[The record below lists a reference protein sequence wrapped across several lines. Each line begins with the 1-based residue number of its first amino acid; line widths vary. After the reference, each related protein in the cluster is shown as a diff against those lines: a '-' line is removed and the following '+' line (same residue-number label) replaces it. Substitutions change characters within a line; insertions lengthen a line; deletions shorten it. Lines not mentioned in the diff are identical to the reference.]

1 MAVTINIPSQVKTYA
16 NLAAFPASGS
26 LKTIYI
32 AEDTNKTYRWT
43 GSVYVEIS
51 GADFSGYVPT
61 SRTLTING
69 TTQDLSA
76 NRTFTI
82 PTDLTIGTTPIAS
95 GTIGRVLFQG
105 TGNVLQQSSSLF
117 WDSTNNR
124 LGIGT
129 STPSAGYS
137 IDAVSGIKCA
147 YIDTVDGISA
157 SSSTF
162 SIWNLAN
169 NTGKLVF
176 ITQTSASQQT
186 RMTIANNGNVLI
198 NTTTDAGFRLDVNGT
213 ARVQDNLLL
222 TNGIIATSSGTTR
235 LQSSLNFFSHQRL
248 ASSGAFG
255 FDIRNSAA
263 TQCAL
268 WTYDAGS
275 GNINFGGST
284 SAGALLLSTNN
295 AERLRIFQTTGNV
308 GINTTTDAGFRLDV
322 NGTARVSGALTV
334 SSGGA
339 AITGQL
345 QANGGLKA
353 TVVLNNTFNTNGNSL
368 TIFQSSDALGEARFY
383 QSVCAG
389 FVTTINSSA
398 ILQAESTTKGFL
410 PPRMTTTQRNA
421 IASPAAGLIVY
432 DTTLNLP
439 HFFNGTIWVS
449 L

>member
-1 MAVTINIPSQVKTYA
+1 
-16 NLAAFPASGS
+16 
-26 LKTIYI
+26 
-32 AEDTNKTYRWT
+32 
-43 GSVYVEIS
+43 
-51 GADFSGYVPT
+51 
-61 SRTLTING
+61 
-69 TTQDLSA
+69 
-76 NRTFTI
+76 
-82 PTDLTIGTTPIAS
+82 
-95 GTIGRVLFQG
+95 
-105 TGNVLQQSSSLF
+105 
-117 WDSTNNR
+117 
-124 LGIGT
+124 
-129 STPSAGYS
+129 
-137 IDAVSGIKCA
+137 
-147 YIDTVDGISA
+147 
-157 SSSTF
+157 
-162 SIWNLAN
+162 
-169 NTGKLVF
+169 
-176 ITQTSASQQT
+176 
-186 RMTIANNGNVLI
+186 MTIANNGNVLI